1 MSINADQISFVQP
14 GLPAAALLRK
24 TGAFIDKLNLSGAFL
39 SGLCLLSIAI
49 LVTYEVVARYLFN
62 APTSWV
68 LEISIYLCI
77 ASVFLAGGYVLQK
90 NSHIFVDLVTNI
102 LPQRTKL
109 QLSLITSV
117 VAFIYCFVLFWKGGS
132 VAIHSYAN
140 SEVSPTLLRMPTY
153 IPRGLVSLGGLL
165 ICLQYLNTFATLWS
179 ELKNVSAE
187 NDLSKTRD
195 IKRLI
200 PALFVVLLL
209 ACSILLLFKGLSLV
223 GITLLLFILLFSGLP
238 VAFAM
243 GFLGLV
249 GFYFLFGGN
258 STLVQMPLI
267 AYKNLDDF
275 IIVSVPVFMMASII
289 LMVGRIGSDLFE
301 VASTW
306 TRHLPGG
313 LEMSAVF
320 ACAIFAAIS
329 GSSAAT
335 VATIGTVAI
344 PAMLSRGCKREST
357 YGALAIGGVLGP
369 IIPPSLHMILIGA
382 ITGDSVGK
390 LFMAGMLPG
399 IMLALIFAGYFFVRA
414 WRDPQSYRLPKA
426 TSKERIKAL
435 KTSFF
440 GLLTPAIILGGI
452 YTGIFT
458 ATEAAAVS
466 SAYALLICVFLY
478 RTIRWRE
485 FTTILLK
492 SAETSG
498 MVLFIIVGA
507 MTFGQ
512 LISVLQI
519 PDNVVAYLE
528 ILPFPPLVILGL
540 VLVFILILGALMD
553 EASILLITYPI
564 LYQIFVTHYQW
575 DPIWFAMVF
584 IITLEV
590 GLVAPP
596 VGLNLFV
603 VQGIDKTAQFKEV
616 VRGVLPLIFLMILA
630 ILIIIFV
637 KPLST
642 WLPSTIG

>member
-1 MSINADQISFVQP
+1 MTVGIEKNDIPVAKSFFSKAGVI
-14 GLPAAALLRK
+14 
-24 TGAFIDKLNLSGAFL
+24 IDKVNLSAAFL
-39 SGLCLLSIAI
+39 SGTCLISIAI
-49 LVTYEVVARYLFN
+49 LVTYEVCARYLFN
-62 APTSWV
+62 APTTWV
-68 LEISIYLCI
+68 LEVSIYLCL
-77 ASVFLAGGYVLQK
+77 ASVFLSGGYVLQQD
-90 NSHIFVDLVTNI
+90 NHICVDLVTGA
-102 LPQRTKL
+102 LPQRTRARL
-109 QLSLITSV
+109 GLITSLA
-117 VAFIYCFVLFWKGGS
+117 AFIYCFVLFWKGGG
-132 VAIHSYAN
+132 VAINSFRS
-140 SEVSPTLLRMPTY
+140 SEVSPTLLRMPMY
-153 IPRGLVSLGGLL
+153 ITRGLVSLGGLL
-165 ICLQYLNTFATLWS
+165 LCLQYLKTFGAFWTEMKNTPVTDSQREAP
-179 ELKNVSAE
+179 
-187 NDLSKTRD
+187 
-195 IKRLI
+195 LI
-200 PALFVVLLL
+200 VRCVPVIFVVLLVGSS
-209 ACSILLLFKGLSLV
+209 ALFLFEGFSWV
-223 GITLLLFILLFSGLP
+223 GIILLLFILLFSGLP

-243 GFLGLV
+243 GFLGLI

-258 STLVQMPLI
+258 SSLVQMPLI

-275 IIVSVPVFMMASII
+275 VIVSVPLFMMASII
-289 LMVGRIGSDLFE
+289 LMIGKIGSDLFE

-313 LEMSAVF
+313 LEVSAVF

-344 PAMLSRGCKREST
+344 PVMFAHGCKRERT
-357 YGALAIGGVLGP
+357 YGAIAIGGVLGP

-399 IMLALIFAGYFFVRA
+399 VMLALIFAGYFFMKAVMDPRA
-414 WRDPQSYRLPKA
+414 QRQAKA
-426 TSKERIKAL
+426 TWKERSAAL
-435 KTSFF
+435 KKSVF
-440 GLLTPAIILGGI
+440 GLLTPVIILGGI

-466 SAYALLICVFLY
+466 SIYALLICMVLY
-478 RTIRWRE
+478 RTIRWGE
-485 FTTILLK
+485 LKDIIIK

-498 MVLFIIVGA
+498 MVLFIIIGA

-512 LISVLQI
+512 LVSILQI
-519 PDNVVAYLE
+519 PDKVVDYLQV
-528 ILPFPPLVILGL
+528 LPFPPMVILGIG
-540 VLVFILILGALMD
+540 LVFILVLGALMD

-564 LYQIFVTHYQW
+564 FYQVFVTHYQW

-584 IITLEV
+584 VFTLEV

-603 VQGIDKTAQFKEV
+603 VQGIDRTAQFKEV
-616 VRGVLPLIFLMILA
+616 VKGVMPLVLLMIVGIIIV
-630 ILIIIFV
+630 ILI